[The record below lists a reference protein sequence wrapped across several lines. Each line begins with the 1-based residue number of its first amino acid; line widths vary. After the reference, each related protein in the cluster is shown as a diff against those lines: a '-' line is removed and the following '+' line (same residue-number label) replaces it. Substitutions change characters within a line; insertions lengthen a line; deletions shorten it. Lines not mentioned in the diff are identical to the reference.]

1 MSIRVKTLDAAVAE
15 AKRFLEAASV
25 VKHAAGFTELTKGDP
40 WYRSGER
47 ITERHDSCTECEDA
61 AATRLSAIRVQ
72 ARRAY
77 RRARYRVACGVGV
90 NAGDK
95 PPQVGLD

>member
-1 MSIRVKTLDAAVAE
+1 MKPRLCLCRTCSRLLPLSAYRVATH
-15 AKRFLEAASV
+15 R
-25 VKHAAGFTELTKGDP
+25 
-40 WYRSGER
+40 RCGER

-90 NAGDK
+90 NARLTGPK
-95 PPQVGLD
+95 RPEQEYANGTN